1 MEIRPLKDWAVFEC
15 QWPEGTGAPTRHL
28 VGTSLGVPRCSSAV
42 VIDVVARTGI
52 STKGNVYELHGEPGL
67 RLHAMFAWHHFVET
81 YGPVA
86 VREITEELFPDLV
99 AQLNGPES
107 IPGISAEQAV
117 VALQAGDGTLLSDAD
132 LAQALRKYNHLAENK
147 GALQSSTYW
156 AGDDGPLGASSF
168 VVEGEI
174 VEVLR
179 GLGLAHVRG
188 ANGVAYGLNPTTPGI
203 AFEAL
208 RAGQRVQCRVT
219 AKFHRVLHA
228 EVLVEW

>member
-67 RLHAMFAWHHFVET
+67 RLHAMFAWHYFVET

-99 AQLNGPES
+99 ALLNGPES
-107 IPGISAEQAV
+107 IPGFTAEEAV
-117 VALQAGDGTLLSDAD
+117 VAVQQAADGRLLSEAEPERALNAD
-132 LAQALRKYNHLAENK
+132 WLAENK
-147 GALQSSTYW
+147 GTLQSAT
-156 AGDDGPLGASSF
+156 DSSF
-168 VVEGEI
+168 FVEGEV
-174 VEVLR
+174 VEVLL
-179 GLGLAHVRG
+179 GLGLAHVRA
-188 ANGVAYGLNPTTPGI
+188 ANGLVYALNRTTPGI
-203 AFEAL
+203 AFDAL
-208 RAGQRVQCRVT
+208 QPGRRVQCEVT

-228 EVLVEW
+228 ALLP